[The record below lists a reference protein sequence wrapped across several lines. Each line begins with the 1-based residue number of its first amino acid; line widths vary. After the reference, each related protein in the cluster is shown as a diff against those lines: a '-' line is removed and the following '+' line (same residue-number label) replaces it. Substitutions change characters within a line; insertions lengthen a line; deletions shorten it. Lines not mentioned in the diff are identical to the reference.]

1 MAGIN
6 FPQNPDVDDTFVVG
20 DVTWRW
26 DGVSW
31 RSNSTFN
38 GRMPAG
44 TTAQRPADQ
53 KIGQIRYNTDIDAF
67 EGYDASGWRPFYGT
81 IVTTPIGVSPAAEE
95 VVEPAETFTLE
106 ASQYFNLLGLD
117 HASSDWQISDDPSFA
132 TTEVDISED
141 TSNLESY
148 EVTGGIS
155 TVDTFYWRVRYR
167 DSEGNV
173 SDWSDPNEFSVVELS
188 FDFGAASFGDVACGG
203 IYMGQIEAAGQCYA
217 LIVAPNA
224 TGCAQCQWK
233 TANTAT
239 AGTDSLVDGFANTYG
254 PLDNADH
261 PAGNW
266 CATRTINGFSD
277 WYLPAI
283 DELEIF
289 YNNGAT
295 GSNESVIGSGEAFAS
310 SLYWSST
317 ERSASDACCFY
328 FSYGFSGRNIKTL
341 SAGLRAVRREPI

>member
-1 MAGIN
+1 MPIN
-6 FPQNPDVDDTFVVG
+6 FPASPAVDDTFVVG

-26 DGVSW
+26 DGSSWVS
-31 RSNSTFN
+31 NNTFN
-38 GRMPAG
+38 GRFPAG
-44 TTAQRPADQ
+44 TTEQRPAEP

-81 IVTTPIGVSPAAEE
+81 IITTPVGVSPAAGDE
-95 VVEPAETFTLE
+95 VTGAETFTLS
-106 ASQYFNLLGLD
+106 ASEYFNLLGLD
-117 HASSDWQISDDPSFA
+117 HASSDWQVSTDPAFG
-132 TTEVDISED
+132 TTEVNVSAD
-141 TSNLESY
+141 TANLESY

-155 TVDTFYWRVRYR
+155 TGGTFYWRVRYR

-173 SDWSDPNEFSVVELS
+173 SDWSDAIEFENIIPP
-188 FDFGAASFGDVACGG
+188 FDFGAASFGDTACGG
-203 IYMGQIEAAGQCYA
+203 IYMGQISAAGQCYA

-224 TGCAQCQWK
+224 TGCAFCQWK
-233 TANTAT
+233 TTQTAT

-261 PAGNW
+261 PAGNF

-283 DELEIF
+283 DELETF

-295 GSNESVIGSGEAFAS
+295 GSDESVIGTGEAFVS
-310 SLYWSST
+310 NSYWSST
-317 ERSASDACCFY
+317 EYSADRACNLF
-328 FSYGFSGRNIKTL
+328 FVNGSRDSSLKTN
-341 SAGLRAVRREPI
+341 SFRVRAVRREPI